1 MYTYIYI
8 YIKSF
13 MATLAIWSRII
24 TSKGL
29 APGFSFPNVLECS
42 DVELL
47 ELNHPQN
54 YQSSQILQRYAM
66 TYKYVLWNHVKP
78 VLSLSQHRFK
88 KKWQQQFPK
97 SRVKSCP
104 STIIPTCI
112 IPISLVIAG
121 YIHISFPNVWCH
133 RTHYIILYHIISWK
147 DGDVN
152 KRWFVT
158 QQFSVIVWLPDIG
171 ATPKNS
177 TLRSRELWAERLRY
191 SEISQD
197 ISDS

>member
-1 MYTYIYI
+1 
-8 YIKSF
+8 
-13 MATLAIWSRII
+13 
-24 TSKGL
+24 
-29 APGFSFPNVLECS
+29 
-42 DVELL
+42 
-47 ELNHPQN
+47 
-54 YQSSQILQRYAM
+54 
-66 TYKYVLWNHVKP
+66 VKP
-78 VLSLSQHRFK
+78 VLSLSQLQ

-112 IPISLVIAG
+112 IPISLVIAS

-171 ATPKNS
+171 ATPKHS

-191 SEISQD
+191 SEISQE